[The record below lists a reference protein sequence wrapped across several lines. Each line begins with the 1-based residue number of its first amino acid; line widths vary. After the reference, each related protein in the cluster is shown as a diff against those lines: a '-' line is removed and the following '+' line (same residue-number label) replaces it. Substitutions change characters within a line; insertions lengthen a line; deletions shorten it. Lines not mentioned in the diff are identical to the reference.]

1 MSPLLVGLIGT
12 VALLVI
18 VALRAPL
25 GLGLLSTGFAG
36 LWYLHGWDTAVYVSS
51 TAPVT
56 ALSSHTLSVLP
67 LFILMGALAVRG
79 GLAAALY
86 KAAYGFVGKRPGG
99 LAIASIGACGG
110 FGAICGSSL
119 ATVTTMGR
127 IAVPEMLRY
136 GYDKRLATGAVAA
149 GGTLGILI
157 PPSLPM
163 IIYATVTETSVGR
176 LFAAGMIPGMIAVLG
191 YMAAVWV
198 WARFEPNIGP
208 VGRSFSWR
216 EKLGILRGVWGIV
229 LLFVVVMGGIIGGI
243 FSPTEGAAVGAFG
256 AGLLGMLNAP
266 NLSIFWSNLV
276 HAVAE
281 TVQTTAMLFFAII
294 GISVFEYFLQA
305 ARVPQGIEAFVLG
318 LGLGPIGVMALIVVL
333 LILLGTVLEA
343 IAILF
348 IVTPLIFPI
357 VVANG
362 YDPIWFGII
371 MIMVVEFGLI
381 TPPIGMNVFV
391 LSKVMPD
398 VTTWTIFRGVMP
410 FIAADVV
417 RIGILLMFPALSLWL
432 PTLLFGE

>member
-1 MSPLLVGLIGT
+1 
-12 VALLVI
+12 
-18 VALRAPL
+18 
-25 GLGLLSTGFAG
+25 
-36 LWYLHGWDTAVYVSS
+36 
-51 TAPVT
+51 
-56 ALSSHTLSVLP
+56 
-67 LFILMGALAVRG
+67 
-79 GLAAALY
+79 
-86 KAAYGFVGKRPGG
+86 
-99 LAIASIGACGG
+99 
-110 FGAICGSSL
+110 
-119 ATVTTMGR
+119 
-127 IAVPEMLRY
+127 MLRY

-208 VGRSFSWR
+208 AGRSFSWR
-216 EKLGILRGVWGIV
+216 EKLGLLRGVWGIV
-229 LLFVVVMGGIIGGI
+229 LLFVVVMVGIIGGI

>member
-1 MSPLLVGLIGT
+1 MSPLVIGLLG
-12 VALLVI
+12 VLALLVM

-25 GLGLLSTGFAG
+25 GLALLIAGFGG
-36 LWYLHGWDTAVYVSS
+36 LWMLHGLDTAIYVVS

-56 ALSSHTLSVLP
+56 ALSSYTLSVLP
-67 LFILMGALAVRG
+67 LFILMGALSVRA
-79 GLAAALY
+79 GLAESLY
-86 KAAYGFVGKRPGG
+86 RSAYGFVGHRPGG
-99 LAIASIGACGG
+99 LAMASIAACGG

-176 LFAAGMIPGMIAVLG
+176 LFAAGMIPGVIATLF
-191 YMAAVWV
+191 YIAATAA
-198 WARFEPNIGP
+198 WARAEPGIGP
-208 VGRSFSWR
+208 AGERLAWR
-216 EKLGILRGVWGIV
+216 ERLVSLRRVWGIV
-229 LLFVVVMGGIIGGI
+229 TLFAVVMGGILAGV

-256 AGLLGMLNAP
+256 AAVLGALGAKGIKEYVGGLVG
-266 NLSIFWSNLV
+266 
-276 HAVAE
+276 AVSE
-281 TVQTTAMLFFAII
+281 TVQTSAMIFFAVI
-294 GISVFEYFLQA
+294 GISIFEYFIQA
-305 ARVPQGIEAFVLG
+305 ARVPQGVAEFVAG
-318 LGLGPIGVMALIVVL
+318 LQLGPTGVMLLLVAVLIAL
-333 LILLGTVLEA
+333 GCFMDS

-348 IVTPLIFPI
+348 IITPVIFPI
-357 VVANG
+357 VIANG

-391 LSKVMPD
+391 LSRIMPD
-398 VTTWTIFRGVMP
+398 VTTWQIFRGVMP
-410 FIAADVV
+410 YIAADVA
-417 RIGILLMFPALSLWL
+417 RIALLLAFPAIVLWL
-432 PTLLFGE
+432 PNLLFD

>member
-1 MSPLLVGLIGT
+1 MSPLAVGLAG
-12 VALLVI
+12 VLALLVF

-25 GLGLLSTGFAG
+25 GLGLLLTGFLG
-36 LWYLHGWDTAVYVSS
+36 LWQLHGWDTAVYVSS

-56 ALSSHTLSVLP
+56 ALNSHTLSVLP
-67 LFILMGALAVRG
+67 LFILMGAMAVRG
-79 GLAAALY
+79 GLAEALY
-86 KAAYGFVGKRPGG
+86 KAAYGFVGQRPGG

-176 LFAAGMIPGMIAVLG
+176 LFAAGMIPGAIAVFG

-198 WARFEPNIGP
+198 WARAEPGIGP
-208 VGRSFSWR
+208 VGARVPWR
-216 EKLGILRGVWGIV
+216 EKLALLKGVWGIV
-229 LLFVVVMGGIIGGI
+229 TLFAVVMGGIIGGL

-256 AGLLGMLNAP
+256 AALLGAFNARS
-266 NLSIFWSNLV
+266 LSDYWQGLID
-276 HAVAE
+276 AVAE
-281 TVQTTAMLFFAII
+281 TVQTSAMILFAII
-294 GISVFEYFLQA
+294 GIAVFEYFLQA
-305 ARVPQGIEAFVLG
+305 ARVPQGIEAFITG
-318 LGLGPIGVMALIVVL
+318 LGLGRWGTMALIVAVL
-333 LILLGTVLEA
+333 VILGCFLDS

-357 VVANG
+357 VVGNG
-362 YDPIWFGII
+362 FDPIWFGII

-391 LSKVMPD
+391 LSRIMPD

-410 FIAADVV
+410 FLAADTI
-417 RIGILLMFPALSLWL
+417 RIVILLAFPALSLWL
-432 PTLLFGE
+432 PGLIFDG

>member
-1 MSPLLVGLIGT
+1 
-12 VALLVI
+12 
-18 VALRAPL
+18 
-25 GLGLLSTGFAG
+25 
-36 LWYLHGWDTAVYVSS
+36 
-51 TAPVT
+51 
-56 ALSSHTLSVLP
+56 
-67 LFILMGALAVRG
+67 
-79 GLAAALY
+79 
-86 KAAYGFVGKRPGG
+86 
-99 LAIASIGACGG
+99 
-110 FGAICGSSL
+110 
-119 ATVTTMGR
+119 
-127 IAVPEMLRY
+127 
-136 GYDKRLATGAVAA
+136 
-149 GGTLGILI
+149 
-157 PPSLPM
+157 
-163 IIYATVTETSVGR
+163 
-176 LFAAGMIPGMIAVLG
+176 
-191 YMAAVWV
+191 MAAVWV

-216 EKLGILRGVWGIV
+216 EKLGLLRGVWGIV

>member
-1 MSPLLVGLIGT
+1 MSTLAIGLIG
-12 VALLVI
+12 VLALLVM

-25 GLGLLSTGFAG
+25 GLGLLVTGFLG
-36 LWYLHGWDTAVYVSS
+36 LWSLHGWDTAIYVSS

-56 ALSSHTLSVLP
+56 ALNSHTLSVLP
-67 LFILMGALAVRG
+67 LFILMGAMAVRG

-86 KAAYGFVGKRPGG
+86 KAAYGFVGQRPGG

-176 LFAAGMIPGMIAVLG
+176 LFAAGMVPGLIAVLG
-191 YMAAVWV
+191 YMAAVAL
-198 WARFEPNIGP
+198 WARAEPGIGP
-208 VGRSFSWR
+208 VGARVDWR
-216 EKLGILRGVWGIV
+216 QKLVLLKGVWGIV
-229 LLFVVVMGGIIGGI
+229 ALFAAVMGGILGGV

-256 AGLLGMLNAP
+256 AALLGAFNAAS
-266 NLSIFWSNLV
+266 LSEYLDSLAA
-276 HAVAE
+276 AVIE
-281 TVQTTAMLFFAII
+281 TVQTTAMIFFAII
-294 GISVFEYFLQA
+294 GIAVFEYFLQA
-305 ARVPQGIEAFVLG
+305 ARVPQGVEALISG
-318 LGLGPIGVMALIVVL
+318 MGLGPAGVMALIVLVL
-333 LILLGTVLEA
+333 IVLGCFLDS

-348 IVTPLIFPI
+348 IITPLIFPI

-362 YDPIWFGII
+362 FDPIWFGII

-391 LSKVMPD
+391 LSRIMPE
-398 VTTWTIFRGVMP
+398 VTTWTIFRGVIP

-417 RIGILLMFPALSLWL
+417 RIGILLVFPALSLWL
-432 PTLLFGE
+432 PNLIFGG

>member
-25 GLGLLSTGFAG
+25 GLGLLATGFAG

-79 GLAAALY
+79 GLAEALY

-208 VGRSFSWR
+208 AGRSFSWR
-216 EKLGILRGVWGIV
+216 EKLGLLRGVWGIV
-229 LLFVVVMGGIIGGI
+229 LLFVVVMVGIIGGI

-256 AGLLGMLNAP
+256 AGLLGMLNAS

-318 LGLGPIGVMALIVVL
+318 LGLGPKIGRAHV
-333 LILLGTVLEA
+333 
-343 IAILF
+343 
-348 IVTPLIFPI
+348 
-357 VVANG
+357 
-362 YDPIWFGII
+362 
-371 MIMVVEFGLI
+371 
-381 TPPIGMNVFV
+381 
-391 LSKVMPD
+391 
-398 VTTWTIFRGVMP
+398 
-410 FIAADVV
+410 
-417 RIGILLMFPALSLWL
+417 
-432 PTLLFGE
+432 